1 MTPNEVVEQVRDI
14 IQDTVAT
21 YRYSD
26 AMLVR
31 YVNQVVR
38 RIAML
43 RPDLFVK
50 RGTFT
55 VVSNVSQ
62 QSLTISGAARLAK
75 IIRVDNGSAIEEVDF
90 DHFTRADKDWMQ
102 NTAGIPTKY
111 MRIPQN
117 PLGFY
122 LYPRPSSAL
131 SLLVEYVASPTI
143 VAASSQL
150 DLPDIYFGTVVDGV
164 VFLVESMDDESVN
177 SQRAKL
183 FYDSFVGSLGTS
195 LRLNSYVDAGRAI
208 TNE

>member
-1 MTPNEVVEQVRDI
+1 MTPNDVIEHVRDI
-14 IQDTVAT
+14 VQDTVPT

-31 YVNQVVR
+31 FVNQVVR

-43 RPDLFVK
+43 RPDLFVT
-50 RGTFT
+50 RGVFT
-55 VVSNVSQ
+55 VASNASEQV
-62 QSLTISGAARLAK
+62 LTTSGAARLVK
-75 IIRVDNGSAIEEVDF
+75 VIRVVNGSAIEEVDL
-90 DHFTRADKDWMQ
+90 DHFIRADASWIQ
-102 NTAGIPTKY
+102 NSAGIPTKY
-111 MRIPQN
+111 MRMAQN

-131 SLLVEYVASPTI
+131 SILVEYVASPSI

-150 DLPDIYFGTVVDGV
+150 ALPDIYFGSVVDGV
-164 VFLVESMDDESVN
+164 VFLVESMDNESVN
-177 SQRAKL
+177 SNRAKL

-195 LRLNSYVDAGRAI
+195 LRLNSYIDTGRAI